1 MALISLDQWLVC
13 NKRFYKFV
21 PCQKPAINQSLK
33 EHHERE
39 GRIRSTK
46 NAGEIKVR

>member
-1 MALISLDQWLVC
+1 MVC

-21 PCQKPAINQSLK
+21 PCQKPAINQLLK
-33 EHHERE
+33 GRHKRE